1 MWGRGSAVFVQK
13 STITGHLFARLVVM
27 AKDQEPQWG
36 YFAGIG
42 SVIAVG
48 AALGYFV
55 GHWLDQRYGW
65 HWGAV
70 IGAMLGVS
78 SGMYMLIKDAIKM
91 NKD

>member
-1 MWGRGSAVFVQK
+1 MTQISAQLCK
-13 STITGHLFARLVVM
+13 DPMLM
-27 AKDQEPQWG
+27 AEDQQPNWG

-42 SVIAVG
+42 SVIGVG
-48 AALGYFV
+48 AALGYFA
-55 GHWLDQRYGW
+55 GHWLDQRHGW

-70 IGAMLGVS
+70 IGCMLGVS

>member
-1 MWGRGSAVFVQK
+1 
-13 STITGHLFARLVVM
+13 
-27 AKDQEPQWG
+27 
-36 YFAGIG
+36 
-42 SVIAVG
+42 
-48 AALGYFV
+48 V

-70 IGAMLGVS
+70 IGAMLGVA